1 MRISIEKA
9 AGRFEELIE
18 RAERGESVVLTRN
31 DQPTAVLQA
40 VNAAELPHDATLS
53 PDEKDQRLAAI
64 LNNVRGKRDL
74 YPDVSAERSQDFLYD
89 ENGLPG

>member
-18 RAERGESVVLTRN
+18 RAERGESVVLTRG

-40 VNAAELPHDATLS
+40 LDATFGAMAKNLSWDERRALFEKVRANAANH
-53 PDEKDQRLAAI
+53 PDD
-64 LNNVRGKRDL
+64 G
-74 YPDVSAERSQDFLYD
+74 VSAARSQDFLYD

>member
-40 VNAAELPHDATLS
+40 LDASAVTTANELTWDERRALFEKIRANAAKH
-53 PDEKDQRLAAI
+53 PDD
-64 LNNVRGKRDL
+64 G
-74 YPDVSAERSQDFLYD
+74 VSAARSQDFLYD
-89 ENGLPG
+89 EDGLPG